1 MPTAEYIKAINLLNS
16 KCYKNWR
23 IAFEMCNDEEKKIIR
38 KVMSGE
44 DTVLSDKKEITLR
57 KLENGKLMRHYYEYR
72 HHPEY
77 PNILVS
83 SNGRIFQIK
92 TKVSESDFEVTYIV
106 AKRNRISY
114 NESGNGRIAIFS
126 APVLIKNLV
135 YDTFIGGRNKGEEIV
150 NINGNKRD
158 NRVDNLKV
166 LTPIDRFMSHELYQ
180 YLDKI
185 IEMRKQKITFEK
197 MSDILG
203 VNVPALKHF
212 VQKARKLG
220 VIEK

>member
-1 MPTAEYIKAINLLNS
+1 MPTDEYIQAINLLNS

-77 PNILVS
+77 PNILVN

-92 TKVSESDFEVTYIV
+92 TKVSESDSEVTYIV
-106 AKRNRISY
+106 AKRNRICY

-166 LTPIDRFMSHELYQ
+166 LTPLDRFMSHELYQ
-180 YLDKI
+180 HLDKI

-203 VNVPALKHF
+203 VNVSALKHF
-212 VQKARKLG
+212 VQKARNLG
-220 VIEK
+220 VIE

>member
-77 PNILVS
+77 PNILVN

-92 TKVSESDFEVTYIV
+92 TKVRESDSEVTYIV

-166 LTPIDRFMSHELYQ
+166 LTPLDRFMSHELYQ
-180 YLDKI
+180 HLDKI

-203 VNVPALKHF
+203 VNVSALKHF

-220 VIEK
+220 VIE

>member
-16 KCYKNWR
+16 KCYKNWG

-44 DTVLSDKKEITLR
+44 DTVLPDKKEITLR

-77 PNILVS
+77 PNILVN

-92 TKVSESDFEVTYIV
+92 TKVSESDSEVTYIV

-135 YDTFIGGRNKGEEIV
+135 YDTFIDGRNKGEEIV

-166 LTPIDRFMSHELYQ
+166 LTPLDRFMSHELYQ
-180 YLDKI
+180 HLEKI
-185 IEMRKQKITFEK
+185 IEMRQQKITFEK
-197 MSDILG
+197 MSEILG

-212 VQKARKLG
+212 VQKAKKLG
-220 VIEK
+220 VIE

>member
-1 MPTAEYIKAINLLNS
+1 MPTTEYIQAINLLNS

-77 PNILVS
+77 PNILVN

-92 TKVSESDFEVTYIV
+92 TKVSESDSEVTYIV
-106 AKRNRISY
+106 NKRNRISY
-114 NESGNGRIAIFS
+114 NKSGNGRIAIFS

-135 YDTFIGGRNKGEEIV
+135 YDTFIGGRKKGEEIM

-158 NRVDNLKV
+158 NRVDNLRL
-166 LTPIDRFMSHELYQ
+166 LTPLDRLMRHNLYPH
-180 YLDKI
+180 LNEI
-185 IEMRKQKITFEK
+185 VGMQKR
-197 MSDILG
+197 
-203 VNVPALKHF
+203 NVKLEFIAGKFNTSRSALRDF
-212 VQKARKLG
+212 LIRARKLG
-220 VIEK
+220 VIE

>member
-44 DTVLSDKKEITLR
+44 DTVLPDKKEITLR

-77 PNILVS
+77 PNILVN

-92 TKVSESDFEVTYIV
+92 TKVSESDSEVTYIV
-106 AKRNRISY
+106 AKRNRICY

-166 LTPIDRFMSHELYQ
+166 LTPLDRFMSHELYQ
-180 YLDKI
+180 HLDKI

-203 VNVPALKHF
+203 VNVSALKHF

-220 VIEK
+220 VIE

>member
-1 MPTAEYIKAINLLNS
+1 MPTAEYIQAINLLNS

-38 KVMSGE
+38 KVMSWE
-44 DTVLSDKKEITLR
+44 DTVLPDKKEITLR

-77 PNILVS
+77 PNILVN

-92 TKVSESDFEVTYIV
+92 TKVSESDSKVTYIV

-166 LTPIDRFMSHELYQ
+166 LTPLDRFMSHELYQ
-180 YLDKI
+180 HLDKI

-203 VNVPALKHF
+203 VNVSALKHF

-220 VIEK
+220 VIE

>member
-38 KVMSGE
+38 KVMSGG

-57 KLENGKLMRHYYEYR
+57 KLGNGKLMRHYYEYR

-77 PNILVS
+77 PNILVN

-92 TKVSESDFEVTYIV
+92 TKVSESDSEVTYIV
-106 AKRNRISY
+106 AKRNRICY

-166 LTPIDRFMSHELYQ
+166 LTPLDRFMSHELYQ
-180 YLDKI
+180 HLDKI

-203 VNVPALKHF
+203 VNVSALKHF

-220 VIEK
+220 VIE

>member
-1 MPTAEYIKAINLLNS
+1 MPTAEYIQAINLLNS

-57 KLENGKLMRHYYEYR
+57 KLENGKLMRQYYEYR

-92 TKVSESDFEVTYIV
+92 TKVSESGSEVTYIV

-166 LTPIDRFMSHELYQ
+166 LTPLDRFMSHELYQ
-180 YLDKI
+180 HLDKI

-203 VNVPALKHF
+203 VNVSALKHF
-212 VQKARKLG
+212 VQKARNLG
-220 VIEK
+220 VIE

>member
-1 MPTAEYIKAINLLNS
+1 
-16 KCYKNWR
+16 
-23 IAFEMCNDEEKKIIR
+23 MCNDEEKKIIR

-44 DTVLSDKKEITLR
+44 DTVLPDKKEITLR

-77 PNILVS
+77 SNILVN

-92 TKVSESDFEVTYIV
+92 TKVSESDSEVTYIV

-166 LTPIDRFMSHELYQ
+166 LTPLDRFMSHELYQ
-180 YLDKI
+180 HLDKI

-197 MSDILG
+197 MSEILG

-212 VQKARKLG
+212 VQKAKKLG
-220 VIEK
+220 VIE

>member
-1 MPTAEYIKAINLLNS
+1 MPTAEYIQAINLLNS

-44 DTVLSDKKEITLR
+44 DTVLPDKKEITLR

-77 PNILVS
+77 PNILVN

-92 TKVSESDFEVTYIV
+92 TKVSESDSEVTYIV

-166 LTPIDRFMSHELYQ
+166 LTPLDRFMSHELYQ
-180 YLDKI
+180 HLDKI

-197 MSDILG
+197 MSEILG

-212 VQKARKLG
+212 VQKAKKLG
-220 VIEK
+220 VIE

>member
-77 PNILVS
+77 PNILVN

-92 TKVSESDFEVTYIV
+92 TKVRESDSEVTYIV

-166 LTPIDRFMSHELYQ
+166 LTPLDRFMSHELYQ
-180 YLDKI
+180 HLDKI

-203 VNVPALKHF
+203 VNVSALKHF
-212 VQKARKLG
+212 VQKAKKLG
-220 VIEK
+220 VVE

>member
-77 PNILVS
+77 PNILVN

-92 TKVSESDFEVTYIV
+92 TKVSESDSEVTYIV
-106 AKRNRISY
+106 AKRNRICY

-166 LTPIDRFMSHELYQ
+166 LTPLDRFMSHELYQ
-180 YLDKI
+180 HLDKI

-203 VNVPALKHF
+203 VNVSALKHF
-212 VQKARKLG
+212 VQKARNLG
-220 VIEK
+220 VIE